1 MENEIQNT
9 EQTQPQAEIK
19 TEAPITETASIIDR
33 ADAVAKR
40 MEEANKKAEQLL
52 ARQEAVAARMMLSG
66 RSEAGQIK
74 KTAEEE
80 QKEQLDEKVKAA
92 LGRYK

>member
-1 MENEIQNT
+1 MENE
-9 EQTQPQAEIK
+9 TQPTIQQEVH
-19 TEAPITETASIIDR
+19 TEANPITETASIIER

-40 MEEANKKAEQLL
+40 MEDANKKAEELL
-52 ARQEAVAARMMLSG
+52 ARQEAAAARMMLSG
-66 RSEAGQIK
+66 RAEAGQIK

>member
-1 MENEIQNT
+1 MQNT

-74 KTAEEE
+74 KTAEQE
-80 QKEQLDEKVKAA
+80 QTEKIDAMVKAS
-92 LGRYK
+92 LDRYK